1 MAVTVLETI
10 SGISFVNKDTGWVGG
25 TAGALPFLWR
35 TTNAGVS
42 WTVQSD
48 NTGFGKVFFLKN
60 KVNGEYVGWSQQ
72 DDYATY
78 KTTNSGVNW
87 FQIQNIG
94 YTTQIYFIDENTGW
108 AATGDNVR
116 KTTNG
121 GLNWTQYFL
130 PIGFNLSGREITNFK
145 VLNKD
150 TIYGDRGYR
159 NFGSVFRGIIWKSI
173 NGGVNW
179 GFQQPDTSIRRWRFY
194 GIDFINKDTGWSDW
208 IRTNNGGGPTIYPTY
223 IDSNSTIIP
232 SEYVLKQNYPN
243 PFNPSTTLEFS
254 LPKESY
260 VKLKILDLS
269 GKTVFWVVYDML
281 LLQGSTN
288 SKS

>member
-1 MAVTVLETI
+1 M
-10 SGISFVNKDTGWVGG
+10 
-25 TAGALPFLWR
+25 
-35 TTNAGVS
+35 
-42 WTVQSD
+42 
-48 NTGFGKVFFLKN
+48 
-60 KVNGEYVGWSQQ
+60 
-72 DDYATY
+72 Y
-78 KTTNSGVNW
+78 KTTNSGNTW
-87 FQIQNIG
+87 FQILDIASAS
-94 YTTQIYFIDENTGW
+94 QIYFMNENTGW
-108 AATGDNVR
+108 AATTDNVR

-130 PIGFNLSGREITNFK
+130 PTGFNLLGRELTNFK

-150 TIYGDRGYR
+150 TLYGDKGYR
-159 NFGSVFRGIIWKSI
+159 SFGMVDRGVIWKSI

-208 IRTNNGGGPTIYPTY
+208 IRTNNGGGPVIYPTY

-243 PFNPSTTLEFS
+243 PFNPSTTIEFS

-269 GKTVFWVVYDML
+269 GKTVLWVVYDML
-281 LLQGSTN
+281 LYSGLHKFKIEEFSRLNLSSGIYFYQMEARDIN
-288 SKS
+288 SGKLNFTQSRKMILLK